1 MHKKIII
8 AITCSVLMA
17 LFSSAHANTTLLQLE
32 TKFKDSFPETALA
45 TLNNAGIA
53 KDELT
58 AYERARLYFLYGQ
71 AYEKTRQLELAIES
85 YDKGIAEV
93 ESLPISDI
101 LIDSYLERSFAV
113 YLQTNDPAAYCID
126 RRKALKYARQH
137 DNQELLAKTLT
148 QNAYCYYTATTVNE
162 GIALLDEAMVIVD
175 KGEQLDVH
183 RKAVIY
189 NATGSLYRTAGLHKR
204 AYDNFNK
211 AYETWKTVDD
221 KEDMFNMQHNMIS
234 SAIKSGDW
242 DNAKVNI
249 AAQFTLA
256 EQAPEFK
263 DFYFFAYLN
272 AGRVALG
279 TFDYPLAVSHL
290 EQAVAFKDTTQERY
304 FVTSSHLFL
313 ALAYMRTGEVEKAA
327 NMAAI
332 FKQDKRFPANMTS
345 MALTADAILAFDN
358 NDYLSSVNTL
368 LKIIDE
374 ERENNKN
381 IINNKVIDAALEHN
395 AKLVEFENVLL
406 ANKLELKELSLKAAT
421 DKERI
426 NELILSIYFLVA
438 VVLLA
443 AIFFLLHSRRVFM
456 GRAQTDFLTGIAN
469 RGYTFVAG
477 DRILEKAIKKQQLVS
492 VIIFDIDNFKSINDR
507 YGHHI
512 GDLTIQATTK
522 RIQRWLK
529 EQDLLG
535 RIGGEEFL
543 IILPDTNGEE
553 AAAVSERIRSAVASQ
568 PFQFDEIKLEL
579 TISLGIA
586 VLHEQATTLSELVIE
601 ADQALYKAKFSGKNK
616 VYLAWQRA

>member
-1 MHKKIII
+1 MLKKIIV
-8 AITCSVLMA
+8 AVSFSLFMA
-17 LFSSAHANTTLLQLE
+17 LFSVAKANTMLLQLE
-32 TKFKDSFPETALA
+32 AKFKDKVPETAL
-45 TLNNAGIA
+45 TILNDANIA
-53 KDELT
+53 AEALT
-58 AYERARLYFLYGQ
+58 AEERARYYFLYGQ
-71 AYEKTRQLELAIES
+71 AYEKSRQLALAIES
-85 YDKGIAEV
+85 YDRGIEQV
-93 ESLPISDI
+93 VSLAITDI

-113 YLQTNDPAAYCID
+113 YLQTNDPAAYCVD

-137 DNQELLAKTLT
+137 DNQKLLAKTLT
-148 QNAYCYYTATTVNE
+148 QNAYCYYTATTVNK
-162 GIALLDEAMVIVD
+162 GIALLDEAMAIVD

-189 NATGSLYRTAGLHKR
+189 NATGSLYRTAGLHQR
-204 AYDNFNK
+204 AYESFNK

-221 KEDMFNMQHNMIS
+221 REDMFNMQHNMIS

-242 DNAKVNI
+242 DKAKTNI

-256 EQAPEFK
+256 EQSPEFK

-313 ALAYMRTGEVEKAA
+313 ALAYMRTGEAEKAA
-327 NMAAI
+327 RMAAV
-332 FKQDKRFPANMTS
+332 FKLDKRFPANMSS
-345 MALTADAILAFDN
+345 MTLTADAILAFDDG
-358 NDYLSSVNTL
+358 DYLDAVNTL

-374 ERENNKN
+374 ERENNKT

-406 ANKLELKELSLKAAT
+406 ANKLELKELSLKAAK

-426 NELILSIYFLVA
+426 SELKLSIYFLVA
-438 VVLLA
+438 VVLFA
-443 AIFFLLHSRRVFM
+443 AIIFLLHSRKVFK
-456 GRAQTDFLTGIAN
+456 GRAQTDYLTGIAN

-492 VIIFDIDNFKSINDR
+492 VIIFDIDNFKSINDL

-543 IILPDTNGEE
+543 IILPDTSGEE
-553 AAAVSERIRSAVASQ
+553 AAAISERIRKAVASQ
-568 PFQFDEIKLEL
+568 PFQFDGIKLEL

-601 ADQALYKAKFSGKNK
+601 ADQALYNAKFSGKNK
-616 VYLAWQRA
+616 VYLAWQRT

>member
-1 MHKKIII
+1 MLKKIIV
-8 AITCSVLMA
+8 AVSFSLFMA
-17 LFSSAHANTTLLQLE
+17 LFSVAKANTMLLQLE
-32 TKFKDSFPETALA
+32 AKFKDKVPETAL
-45 TLNNAGIA
+45 TILNDANIA
-53 KDELT
+53 AEALT
-58 AYERARLYFLYGQ
+58 AEERARYYFLYGQ
-71 AYEKTRQLELAIES
+71 AYEKNRQLALAIES
-85 YDKGIAEV
+85 YDRGIEQV
-93 ESLPISDI
+93 VSLAITDI

-113 YLQTNDPAAYCID
+113 YLQTNDPAAYCVD

-137 DNQELLAKTLT
+137 DNQKLLAKTLT
-148 QNAYCYYTATTVNE
+148 QNAYCYYTATTVNK
-162 GIALLDEAMVIVD
+162 GIALLDEAMAIVD

-189 NATGSLYRTAGLHKR
+189 NATGSLYRTAGLHQR
-204 AYDNFNK
+204 AYESFNK

-221 KEDMFNMQHNMIS
+221 REDMFNMQHNMIS

-242 DNAKVNI
+242 DKAKTNI

-256 EQAPEFK
+256 EQSPEFK

-313 ALAYMRTGEVEKAA
+313 ALAYMRTGEAEKAA
-327 NMAAI
+327 MMAAV
-332 FKQDKRFPANMTS
+332 FKLDKRFPANMSS
-345 MALTADAILAFDN
+345 MTLTADAILAFDDG
-358 NDYLSSVNTL
+358 DYLDAVNTL

-374 ERENNKN
+374 ERENNKT

-395 AKLVEFENVLL
+395 ARLVEFENVLL

-426 NELILSIYFLVA
+426 SELKLSIYFLVA

-443 AIFFLLHSRRVFM
+443 AIIFLLHSRKVFK
-456 GRAQTDFLTGIAN
+456 GRAQTDYLTGIAN

-492 VIIFDIDNFKSINDR
+492 VIIFDIDNFKSINDH

-543 IILPDTNGEE
+543 IILPDTSGEE
-553 AAAVSERIRSAVASQ
+553 AAAISERIRKAVASQ
-568 PFQFDEIKLEL
+568 PFQFDGIKLEL

>member
-1 MHKKIII
+1 MHIKIII
-8 AITCSVLMA
+8 AVSLSLFMA
-17 LFSSAHANTTLLQLE
+17 LFSQAQANVTLTQLE
-32 TKFKDSFPETALA
+32 AKLEGNSSEIALSI
-45 TLNNAGIA
+45 LNNAEID
-53 KDELT
+53 KNDLT
-58 AYERARLYFLYGQ
+58 ALERARLYFLYGQ
-71 AYEKTRQLELAIES
+71 AYEKTRQLALAIES

-93 ESLPISDI
+93 KSLPVSDI

-126 RRKALKYARQH
+126 RRKALEYARKH
-137 DNQELLAKTLT
+137 DNSKLLAKTLT
-148 QNAYCYYTATTVNE
+148 QNAYCYYTPTTVSQ
-162 GIALLDEAMVIVD
+162 GIELLDEAMEIVD
-175 KGEQLDVH
+175 KGEKLDVH

-204 AYDNFNK
+204 AYESFNK
-211 AYETWKTVDD
+211 AYETWKTIDD

-234 SAIKSGDW
+234 SAIKLGDW
-242 DNAKVNI
+242 DNAKVNV

-256 EQAPEFK
+256 EQSPEFK

-304 FVTSSHLFL
+304 FVSSSYLFL

-327 NMAAI
+327 NMAAM
-332 FKQDKRFPANMTS
+332 FKQDDRFPANMRS
-345 MALTADAILAFDN
+345 MTLAADAILSFDN
-358 NDYLSSVNTL
+358 RDYLGSVNTL
-368 LKIIDE
+368 LNIIDE
-374 ERENNKN
+374 EREQNKT
-381 IINNKVIDAALEHN
+381 IINNNVIDAALAHN
-395 AKLVEFENVLL
+395 AKLVEFDNVLL
-406 ANKLELKELSLKAAT
+406 ANKLELKGLSLKAAI

-426 NELILSIYFLVA
+426 NELKLSIYFLVG

-443 AIFFLLHSRRVFM
+443 VIFFLLHSRKVFM
-456 GRAQTDFLTGIAN
+456 GRAQTDYLTGIAN

-477 DRILEKAIKKQQLVS
+477 DKILEKAIKRQQSVS
-492 VIIFDIDNFKSINDR
+492 VIIFDIDNFKSINDQ

-529 EQDLLG
+529 QQDLLG

-543 IILPDTNGEE
+543 IILPDTSGEE
-553 AAAVSERIRSAVASQ
+553 AAAISERIRSAIASQ

-601 ADQALYKAKFSGKNK
+601 ADKALYKAKFSGKNK

>member
-1 MHKKIII
+1 MLKKIIV
-8 AITCSVLMA
+8 AVSFSLFMA
-17 LFSSAHANTTLLQLE
+17 LFSVAKANTMLLQLE
-32 TKFKDSFPETALA
+32 AKFKDKVPETAL
-45 TLNNAGIA
+45 TILNDANIA
-53 KDELT
+53 AEALT
-58 AYERARLYFLYGQ
+58 AEERARYYFLYGQ
-71 AYEKTRQLELAIES
+71 AYEKSRQLALAIES
-85 YDKGIAEV
+85 YDRGIEQV
-93 ESLPISDI
+93 VSLAITDI

-113 YLQTNDPAAYCID
+113 YLQTNDPAAYCVD

-137 DNQELLAKTLT
+137 DNQKLLAKTLT
-148 QNAYCYYTATTVNE
+148 QNAYCYYTATTVNK
-162 GIALLDEAMVIVD
+162 GIALLDEAMAIVD

-189 NATGSLYRTAGLHKR
+189 NATGSLYRTAGLHQR
-204 AYDNFNK
+204 AYESFNK

-221 KEDMFNMQHNMIS
+221 REDMFNMQHNMIS

-242 DNAKVNI
+242 DKAKTNI

-256 EQAPEFK
+256 EQSPEFK

-313 ALAYMRTGEVEKAA
+313 ALAYMRTGEAEKAA
-327 NMAAI
+327 RMAAV
-332 FKQDKRFPANMTS
+332 FKLDKRFPANMSS
-345 MALTADAILAFDN
+345 MTLTADAILAFDDG
-358 NDYLSSVNTL
+358 DYLDAVNTL

-374 ERENNKN
+374 ERENNKT

-426 NELILSIYFLVA
+426 SELKLSIYFLVA

-443 AIFFLLHSRRVFM
+443 AIIFLLHSRKVFK
-456 GRAQTDFLTGIAN
+456 GRAQTDYLTGIAN

-492 VIIFDIDNFKSINDR
+492 VIIFDIDNFKSINDH

-543 IILPDTNGEE
+543 IILPDTSGEE
-553 AAAVSERIRSAVASQ
+553 AAAISERIRKAVASQ
-568 PFQFDEIKLEL
+568 PFQFDGIKLEL